1 MTYDPLKRDS
11 SWLMVLP
18 GLYID
23 PAGFGHIFPSEFVAF
38 LAVNHPEAGFDP
50 ESKSDY
56 DLVVN
61 WVQTN
66 FPDVPIK
73 FVNHERLE
81 N

>member
-1 MTYDPLKRDS
+1 MSYNPLKRDS
-11 SWLMVLP
+11 SWQLVLP

-23 PAGFGHIFPSEFVAF
+23 PAGFGHIFPDEFVAF
-38 LAVNHPEAGFDP
+38 LSVAHPEAGFDP
-50 ESKSDY
+50 NLKSDY

-61 WVQTN
+61 FMRTN

-73 FVNHERLE
+73 FVEHERQD